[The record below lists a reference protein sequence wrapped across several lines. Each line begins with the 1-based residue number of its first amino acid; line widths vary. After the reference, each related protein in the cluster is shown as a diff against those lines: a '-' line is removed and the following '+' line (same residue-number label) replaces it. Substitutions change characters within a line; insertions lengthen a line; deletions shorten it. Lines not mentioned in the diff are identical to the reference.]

1 VRAQSGANSCLK
13 VEFYSETFAVLSPN
27 LRVHQSDPL
36 TMDADSSDAGLA
48 PFDWIGRKAKRAAD
62 YAHFLYV
69 QRVKGFQ
76 VPDRPD
82 FDDETIP
89 LFLSRIATARRY
101 LEFGS
106 GASTVLAAR
115 QGVPL
120 TTVETDPS
128 YLAAVRRKL
137 AAAGLLDLSKQR
149 FMRGRIGLTEHW
161 GAPLFRTPTPTRIA
175 RWRAYIDAPWSGDVP
190 APDFILVDGRFRAA
204 CALNAIRRLGG
215 ARDWELWLDDYEG
228 REHYTIVAEFAVL
241 ERMSGVTAIFKP
253 RESVD
258 HEALETAI
266 EEAVRDYR

>member
-1 VRAQSGANSCLK
+1 MQQSTA
-13 VEFYSETFAVLSPN
+13 
-27 LRVHQSDPL
+27 L
-36 TMDADSSDAGLA
+36 TMRAEPSDASLA
-48 PFDWIGRKAKRAAD
+48 PFEWIGRKAKRAAD
-62 YAHFLYV
+62 YAHFLYL

-115 QGVPL
+115 QGVPF

-137 AAAGLLDLSKQR
+137 AADNLLDPGKQT
-149 FMRGRIGLTEHW
+149 FIRGRIGLTEHW
-161 GAPLFRTPTPTRIA
+161 GAPLFRTPTPGRVS
-175 RWRAYIDAPWSGDVP
+175 RWRSYIDAPWSGDVP
-190 APDFILVDGRFRAA
+190 APDFILIDGRFRAA

-228 REHYTIVAEFAVL
+228 RDHYNIVAEFAVL

-253 RESVD
+253 REAVD
-258 HEALETAI
+258 HEALEAAI
-266 EEAVRDYR
+266 GQAVCDYR

>member
-1 VRAQSGANSCLK
+1 MQQSTA
-13 VEFYSETFAVLSPN
+13 
-27 LRVHQSDPL
+27 L
-36 TMDADSSDAGLA
+36 TMRAEPSDAGLA

-62 YAHFLYV
+62 YAHFLYL

-115 QGVPL
+115 QGVPF
-120 TTVETDPS
+120 TTVETDAS

-137 AAAGLLDLSKQR
+137 AAAGLFDSNKQT
-149 FMRGRIGLTEHW
+149 FLQGRIGLTEHW
-161 GAPLFRTPTPTRIA
+161 GAPLFRTPTPGRIA

-228 REHYTIVAEFAVL
+228 REHYNIVAEFAVL

-253 RESVD
+253 REGVD
-258 HEALETAI
+258 HEALEAAI
-266 EEAVRDYR
+266 EAAVRDYR